1 MIRTKITTYLTGSK
15 SESKLDTKPLITTE
29 DKNEKTI
36 KTVTKILSDQAVET
50 NSDKRDSLRR
60 VIA

>member
-29 DKNEKTI
+29 DMNETI

-50 NSDKRDSLRR
+50 SSDKRESLRR